1 MAYLLVRMV
10 SKKRYSVYEI
20 SPERDKNKNTP
31 KNTLHMC
38 GSNHTRVI
46 ILKHHLIKNAFIFK
60 LPLLDTAE
68 TFYDSVE
75 VVLTLKDAI
84 SFGYY
89 HK

>member
-1 MAYLLVRMV
+1 MKSAL
-10 SKKRYSVYEI
+10 KEI
-20 SPERDKNKNTP
+20 KIKTHLKILST
-31 KNTLHMC
+31 C
-38 GSNHTRVI
+38 VARVI